1 MGDREK
7 CISIGMDDYVSKPVQ
22 LAELRRTFE
31 RWSIKAGGKPS
42 TNGAAEKPAPAGPL
56 KVEAPSPVVESVTT
70 TVSTEAPV
78 DLERLAEVS
87 NGNPEKTQRLLNTF
101 LLQAGEI
108 GQGLAIAIR
117 IANARDV
124 RLLAHKFVGASSSL
138 GMVAVVPALSQLE
151 QMGDAGTL
159 EGANAAYEEFARQLE
174 RVKQFID
181 DFQKSRTPAASAAV
195 S

>member
-1 MGDREK
+1 
-7 CISIGMDDYVSKPVQ
+7 
-22 LAELRRTFE
+22 
-31 RWSIKAGGKPS
+31 
-42 TNGAAEKPAPAGPL
+42 
-56 KVEAPSPVVESVTT
+56 
-70 TVSTEAPV
+70 
-78 DLERLAEVS
+78 
-87 NGNPEKTQRLLNTF
+87 LNTF

-108 GQGLAIAIR
+108 SQGLAIAIR

-159 EGANAAYEEFARQLE
+159 EGANAAYEEFTRQLE

-181 DFQKSRTPAASAAV
+181 DFQKSRAPAASVAV
-195 S
+195 P